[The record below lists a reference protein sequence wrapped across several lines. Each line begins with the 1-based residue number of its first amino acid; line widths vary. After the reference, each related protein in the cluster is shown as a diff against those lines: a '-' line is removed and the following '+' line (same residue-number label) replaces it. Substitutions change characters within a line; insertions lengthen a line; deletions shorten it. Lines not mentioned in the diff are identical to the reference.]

1 MNPKVIVALDYSDE
15 ESLMAFVNRVSPELC
30 GLKVGKEFFT
40 ACGPAPVELL
50 VKRGFSVFLDLKY
63 HDIPNTVQRACSAAK
78 DLGVWMINVHALGG
92 AEMIQAAKVGLGV
105 NTSMDHTALTSI
117 GFEHSATSLVER
129 LARLSE
135 SSGADGVV
143 CSANEVGML
152 STIFGREF
160 LKVTPGIRPGGVTND
175 DQKRIM
181 SPSQAVRVGADYLV
195 IGRPITQSE
204 DPVRALEVILKE
216 VQGEE

>member
-1 MNPKVIVALDYSDE
+1 
-15 ESLMAFVNRVSPELC
+15 
-30 GLKVGKEFFT
+30 
-40 ACGPAPVELL
+40 
-50 VKRGFSVFLDLKY
+50 
-63 HDIPNTVQRACSAAK
+63 
-78 DLGVWMINVHALGG
+78 
-92 AEMIQAAKVGLGV
+92 
-105 NTSMDHTALTSI
+105 
-117 GFEHSATSLVER
+117 VER